1 MEATLSGRPSVFV
14 ETYGCQMNKNDS
26 ELIRGLLDERG
37 YPMAED
43 WESADVVLVNTCSVR
58 EHAERR
64 VLGRL
69 GVLAGWKRLS
79 PNRRIGV
86 LGCMAQRLGA
96 SLGDLKPCVDFIVGP
111 DGYRRL
117 PELISGLCP
126 PVADTAFRPDE
137 LYGGV
142 RPKRD
147 AGFSAWVTIS
157 RGCVNFCSYCIV
169 PYTRGPERC
178 RPAGDI
184 LSEIESLA
192 ARGFR
197 EITLLG
203 QNVNSWRDGGMD
215 FADLLRRAASV
226 TGLLRVRFMTSHP
239 KDLTGRLLDAMAETP
254 AVCPHLHLPVQ
265 SGSDRILARM
275 NRKYDRNLYLEI
287 VRKARERMPDLGLS
301 TDVMVGFPGE
311 TESDF
316 QSTLDLIEAVRF
328 DDAFTYAYSPRSGTA
343 AAGFDDAVPEDIRFR
358 RLAGLIERQRA
369 ITLEKRKNWVGRTA
383 EVLTERPSPRDPG
396 EWLGRTASGLAV
408 VFPEGKASPG
418 RPVVVRIEGVRGVT
432 LLGRRADSF
441 ENGGS
446 VCG

>member
-1 MEATLSGRPSVFV
+1 MEASLSGRPSVFV

-26 ELIRGLLDERG
+26 ELIRGLLDARG
-37 YPMAED
+37 YPMAEN

-96 SLGDLKPCVDFIVGP
+96 SLGDLKPCVDYIVGP
-111 DGYRRL
+111 DGYRGL
-117 PELISGLCP
+117 PELISGLHSP
-126 PVADTAFRPDE
+126 AADTAFRPDE
-137 LYGGV
+137 LYGGI
-142 RPKRD
+142 RPRRD
-147 AGFSAWVTIS
+147 SGFSAWVTIS

-169 PYTRGPERC
+169 PFTRGPERC

-184 LSEIESLA
+184 LPEIEALA

-203 QNVNSWRDGGMD
+203 QNVNSWRDGAMD
-215 FADLLRRAASV
+215 FADLLKKGASV
-226 TGLLRVRFMTSHP
+226 SGLLRVRFMTSHP
-239 KDLTGRLLDAMAETP
+239 KDLTGRLLDAMADTP
-254 AVCPHLHLPVQ
+254 VVCPHLHLPVQ
-265 SGSDRILARM
+265 SGSDRILERM
-275 NRKYDRNLYLEI
+275 NRKYDRTRYLEI
-287 VRKARERMPDLGLS
+287 VRKARERMPELGLT

-311 TESDF
+311 TESDYH
-316 QSTLDLIEAVRF
+316 STLDLLETVRF
-328 DDAFTYAYSPRSGTA
+328 DDAYTYAYSPRSGTA
-343 AAGFDDAVPEDIRFR
+343 AAGFEEAVPEDVRFR

-369 ITLEKRKNWVGRTA
+369 ITLEKRREWIGRTA
-383 EVLTERPSPRDPG
+383 VVIPERPSPRDPG
-396 EWLGRTASGLAV
+396 EWLGRTASGLTV
-408 VFPEGKASPG
+408 VFQDRKAAPG
-418 RPVVVRIEGVRGVT
+418 VPVAVRVEGVRGVT
-432 LLGRRADSF
+432 LQGRMADPND
-441 ENGGS
+441 NGGN